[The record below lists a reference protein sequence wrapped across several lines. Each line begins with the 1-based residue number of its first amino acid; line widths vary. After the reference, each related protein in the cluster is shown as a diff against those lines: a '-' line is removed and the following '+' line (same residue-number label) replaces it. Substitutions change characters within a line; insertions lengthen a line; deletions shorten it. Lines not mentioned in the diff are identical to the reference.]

1 MPDNGAVAVIGA
13 GAMGAALARHLQRNG
28 ADVALLATD
37 RDGAVLEAWR
47 ERAPHPG
54 LRLPFAD
61 VPLHPRESWAEVL
74 PRAEV
79 VFVAVTS
86 EGLAT
91 VLSDAA
97 PDTSGDVVWALATKG
112 WDPGTLRT
120 PSEVAASVLDG
131 APVVS
136 IGGPALAVELAVGA
150 PTGLLCATRHRA
162 GGRLV
167 ASLLTGGPTEA
178 FPTPDVAG
186 AETAAAFKNVVAIAV
201 GLAEGLAGRL
211 VHGTPGND
219 FGNARAGVFAA
230 GLRDL
235 DRLVRARGGR
245 AATVL
250 GLGGAGDL
258 FLTCQYG
265 RNGRFGRLLGAGSS
279 VEDALHAIGSTV
291 EGVANTTAALA
302 LAERSGIDLPSARI
316 VDRALRQDA
325 SEEGAVERLRQIF
338 VEALSARD
346 RLR

>member
-1 MPDNGAVAVIGA
+1 MSDKGSVAVVGA
-13 GAMGAALARHLQRNG
+13 GAMGAALACHLRRNG

-47 ERAPHPG
+47 RRAPHPG
-54 LRLPFAD
+54 LNLPFPD
-61 VPLHPRESWAEVL
+61 VPVHPRAGWADVL

-91 VLSDAA
+91 VLADAA
-97 PDTSGDVVWALATKG
+97 PETSGDAIWVLATKG
-112 WDPGTLRT
+112 WEPGTLRT
-120 PSEVAASVLDG
+120 PSQVAASVLEG

-136 IGGPALAVELAVGA
+136 LGGPALAVELAVGA
-150 PTGLLCATRHRA
+150 PTGLLCATRNRA
-162 GGRLV
+162 GGRRV
-167 ASLLTGGPTEA
+167 AGLLTGGTTEA

-201 GLAEGLAGRL
+201 GLGEGLAGRL
-211 VHGTPGND
+211 VAGTPGND

-230 GLRDL
+230 GMRDL

-279 VEDALHAIGSTV
+279 VESALHAIGSTV

-302 LAERSGIDLPSARI
+302 LAEQSGIDLPSARI

-325 SEEGAVERLRQIF
+325 SKEGAVERLREIF
-338 VEALSARD
+338 VEVFSARD
-346 RLR
+346 RPA

>member
-1 MPDNGAVAVIGA
+1 MREEGSVAVLGA
-13 GAMGAALARHLQRNG
+13 GAMGTALACHLQRNG
-28 ADVALLATD
+28 AAVSLLATA

-47 ERAPHPG
+47 DRAPHPG
-54 LRLPFAD
+54 LQLPFPD
-61 VPLHPRESWAEVL
+61 VPLYPPDSWAEVL
-74 PRAEV
+74 PRAGV

-86 EGLAT
+86 AGLGT
-91 VLSDAA
+91 VLADAA
-97 PDTSGDVVWALATKG
+97 PATCDGAVWTLATKG
-112 WDPGTLRT
+112 WEPGTLRT
-120 PSEVAASVLDG
+120 PSEVAASVLEG

-136 IGGPALAVELAVGA
+136 LGGPALAAELAVGA
-150 PTGLLCATRHRA
+150 PTGLLCATRDR
-162 GGRLV
+162 GSGRRV
-167 ASLLTGGPTEA
+167 ANLLTSRTTEA
-178 FPTPDVAG
+178 FTTPDVAG

-211 VHGTPGND
+211 VQGTPVNI

-230 GLRDL
+230 GLRDM
-235 DRLVRARGGR
+235 DRLVRSRGGR

-279 VEDALHAIGSTV
+279 VESALRAIGSTV
-291 EGVANTTAALA
+291 EGVANTAAALA

-325 SEEGAVERLRQIF
+325 SDEGEVERLREIF
-338 VEALSARD
+338 VEALSDRD
-346 RLR
+346 RPG